1 MNDATVRRVVR
12 DKIADGRLPVD
23 RTGSVSATN
32 GTAEICSV
40 CSEPVSLEEVL
51 YRLAHERSGR
61 FVFHATCFA
70 IWRDER
76 NKMTSSQADRDWR
89 WLTARG

>member
-12 DKIADGRLPVD
+12 DKIADGRLPGD
-23 RTGSVSATN
+23 RAGSVSATN
-32 GTAEICSV
+32 GTDERCSV

-51 YRLAHERSGR
+51 YRLARARLGR

-76 NKMTSSQADRDWR
+76 NKMTSVRVAQD
-89 WLTARG
+89 

>member
-1 MNDATVRRVVR
+1 MNDATVRRVVQ
-12 DKIADGRLPVD
+12 DKIADGRLPGD
-23 RTGSVSATN
+23 RAGSVSATN
-32 GTAEICSV
+32 GTDEGCSV

-51 YRLAHERSGR
+51 YRLAHARLGR

-76 NKMTSSQADRDWR
+76 NKMTSVRVAQD
-89 WLTARG
+89 